1 MRFMSRDGFRESPW
15 IGMAPG
21 VTVLTGRNSVG
32 KSVGIR
38 AIWNLGLV
46 FDGGARLPVPEVR
59 LIGDDYQVEA
69 DGTGPPA
76 PRRWIATQA
85 GQEVFEAIWT
95 DSGGN
100 LALVNS
106 RQPSTILIAVT
117 RPGLNAPSQIGN
129 LLPLY
134 AQLRD
139 ALRTTVY
146 FQPQRLPE
154 TVARTTPES
163 VPTSDARHLGRV
175 IYYHRGHETPTM
187 AQMDRLM
194 AEMFPEIDRIL
205 AGPSGQNQITV
216 SVHDP
221 YADQN
226 EALSDVGTGLTQLLH
241 LIASVL
247 LMPSGRP
254 ILIEEPTAYFHPAP

>member
-1 MRFMSRDGFRESPW
+1 MLVPAPPCRCGVPLRQLTFTGVIEPSMGSFSIRFMSRDGFRESPW

-21 VTVLTGRNSVG
+21 VTVLTGRNNVG
-32 KSVGIR
+32 KSRVLR
-38 AIWNLGLV
+38 AISNLGLV
-46 FDGGARLPVPEVR
+46 FDGGASLPVPEVR

-129 LLPLY
+129 L
-134 AQLRD
+134 
-139 ALRTTVY
+139 
-146 FQPQRLPE
+146 
-154 TVARTTPES
+154 
-163 VPTSDARHLGRV
+163 
-175 IYYHRGHETPTM
+175 
-187 AQMDRLM
+187 
-194 AEMFPEIDRIL
+194 
-205 AGPSGQNQITV
+205 
-216 SVHDP
+216 
-221 YADQN
+221 
-226 EALSDVGTGLTQLLH
+226 
-241 LIASVL
+241 
-247 LMPSGRP
+247 
-254 ILIEEPTAYFHPAP
+254 